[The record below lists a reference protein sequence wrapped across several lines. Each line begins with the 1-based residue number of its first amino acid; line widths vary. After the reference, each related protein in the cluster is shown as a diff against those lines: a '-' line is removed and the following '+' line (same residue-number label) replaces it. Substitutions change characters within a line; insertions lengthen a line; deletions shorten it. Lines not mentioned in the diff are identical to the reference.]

1 MTGLLRT
8 LSLATLGG
16 ACIGL
21 SGAPLEISA
30 LGFVGPAFLLFAVK
44 REPGVR
50 PTAKNGFI
58 AGHVTAT
65 VTNAIA
71 LYWVVGLLRDFAG
84 FPLIAAIATAL
95 LLWVAQGIILG
106 LAGAIAGALA
116 GRGLPAWAVLPPAI
130 VVAFSL
136 SPTLFPW
143 RLAGTQVPWT
153 EWIQIVEL
161 GGEPLADLCVAYA
174 GCALAEAWSRAR
186 LVNLG
191 RVPRLTVAVGVVAL
205 LGPLGYGVARLP
217 GVREA
222 RAAAPLMRVGV
233 VQPNVGIWE
242 KRDRARAWE
251 HLEQLHE
258 MTRELEARGAELV
271 VWPETAYPFPI
282 DRRRSRDTTGPT
294 AILGPGVRGPVLAGA
309 LTVGPEGERYNSVV
323 LVGRDRAFLGI
334 SDKVQLLAFGEY
346 VPLWDYIP
354 PLQERFHRGLTPGDR
369 PRVLECDGTRIAV
382 LNCYEDVLAGYG
394 RDVALEDPGFLVNV
408 TNDAWF
414 GDTSEPFLH
423 QSMARMRS
431 IETRRDLVRAV
442 NTGVSSHTLA
452 TGEDAIRTDT
462 WEVASFVGDV
472 RLLYQ
477 ETPWV
482 RFGDWLTP
490 MLLGALLGA
499 ALAVRPR
506 RG

>member
-8 LSLATLGG
+8 LVLATLGG
-16 ACIGL
+16 VCIGL
-21 SGAPLEISA
+21 SGAPLEVTA
-30 LGFVGPAFLLFAVK
+30 LGFAGPAFLLFAVK
-44 REPGVR
+44 REQGR
-50 PTAKNGFI
+50 KPTAKNGFV
-58 AGHVTAT
+58 AGLVTAT

-71 LYWVVGLLRDFAG
+71 LHWVVGLLQDFAG

-95 LLWVAQGIILG
+95 LLWVAQGIVLG
-106 LAGAIAGALA
+106 LAGAVASALA
-116 GRGLPAWAVLPPAI
+116 ARGLPAWAVLPPAI
-130 VVAFSL
+130 VVLFSL
-136 SPTLFPW
+136 SPSLFPW

-174 GCALAEAWSRAR
+174 GCALAEAWSRSR
-186 LVNLG
+186 SVNLA
-191 RVPRLTVAVGVVAL
+191 RVPKLAVGVAAVVLPL
-205 LGPLGYGVARLP
+205 LYGVVRVP
-217 GVREA
+217 QVREA
-222 RAAAPLMRVGV
+222 REAAPVLRVGV

-242 KRDRARAWE
+242 KRDRSRAWD
-251 HLEQLHE
+251 HLAQLHE
-258 MTRELEARGAELV
+258 MTRELEARGADLV

-282 DRRRSRDTTGPT
+282 DRRRSRDSTGPT

-309 LTVGPEGERYNSVV
+309 LTLGPDGARYNSVV

-382 LNCYEDVLAGYG
+382 LNCYEDVLASYG
-394 RDVALEDPGFLVNV
+394 RDLALEDPGFLVNV

-414 GDTSEPFLH
+414 GDTSEPWLH

-462 WEVASFVGDV
+462 WEVAAFVAEV
-472 RLLYQ
+472 RLLHQ

-499 ALAVRPR
+499 AFAVRR
-506 RG
+506 W